1 MTGIWIESWLENNKV
16 VSFKTVLIPFMVRRI
31 YKILSAPIIKLN
43 AILTSKFILARLKN
57 TFIAII

>member
-1 MTGIWIESWLENNKV
+1 MTGIWTESWLENNKV

-31 YKILSAPIIKLN
+31 YKILSASIIKLN
-43 AILTSKFILARLKN
+43 AILTSNFILARLKN